1 MQALRFSKHSN
12 SRHPMPVTPE
22 EKMPSLRRREVVTAF
37 LRARGKVLIV
47 RRSRKV
53 GTYQGRWSGIS
64 GYLEDPT
71 PHAQVLR
78 EIREETG
85 LGEDSVHLVAECETL
100 EIPAPEH
107 STCWVVHPF
116 LFDIDD
122 PDAVR
127 LDWENTEL
135 AWITPG
141 ELAGLT
147 TVPALDAA
155 LARCLEQ
162 ERRTR
167 E

>member
-1 MQALRFSKHSN
+1 MLLSARSN
-12 SRHPMPVTPE
+12 SRYPMPATPE
-22 EKMPSLRRREVVTAF
+22 ESKTPLTRREVVTAF
-37 LRARGKVLIV
+37 LRARGKILIV

-71 PHAQVLR
+71 PYAQVLR

-85 LGEDSVHLVAECETL
+85 LDTDHVHLVVECEAL

-107 STCWVVHPF
+107 HTCWVVHPF
-116 LFDIDD
+116 LFDIDN

-135 AWITPG
+135 AWITPD
-141 ELAGLT
+141 ELTDLA

-162 ERRTR
+162 ERQAG